1 MTNRQAELKHLISS
15 GVSLAPMAGVTDL
28 VMRDL
33 VREYSKT
40 CLITTEMI
48 SSELLNQKNRETEMT
63 DYREN
68 HHPIAFQVSGHKPD
82 LIKKS
87 AQILSDRCD
96 IFDINMG
103 CPVKKVVGGNDGSA
117 LMRTPELAQDLVRA
131 AKEGTSKPVSVKF
144 RLGFTTNEMNFVE
157 FGQMMQEAGADF
169 ITIHGRTR
177 AQMYSGQADWKS
189 IRKLKENV
197 DIPVFANG
205 DVTSIETAI
214 QCLEDS
220 QADGVAI
227 GRGIIGDPTLINRV
241 EHYIKTGEKLP
252 PPQLKEKIDI
262 LIHHLQMEI
271 DFRGQ
276 DMGVKYMRKF
286 FPYYISGIKNAAKVR
301 GALVLEEN
309 PNVIFE
315 TLNELKKLNCYSA

>member
-1 MTNRQAELKHLISS
+1 MASRLSQLKPLISS

-63 DYREN
+63 DLREN

-82 LIKKS
+82 LIRKS

-117 LMRTPELAQDLVRA
+117 LMRTPQLAQELVRA
-131 AKEGTSKPVSVKF
+131 AKEGTDKPVSVKF
-144 RLGFTTNEMNFVE
+144 RLGFTSSEMNFVE

-189 IRKLKENV
+189 IRLLKENV

-205 DVTSIETAI
+205 DVVSVETAI
-214 QCLEDS
+214 QCLEES
-220 QADGVAI
+220 GADGVAI
-227 GRGIIGDPTLINRV
+227 GRGIIGDPTLIPRV
-241 EHYIKTGEKLP
+241 EHYLSCGEILP
-252 PPQLKEKIDI
+252 SPTLEEKIDI
-262 LIHHLQMEI
+262 LIKHLQMEI
-271 DFRGQ
+271 DFRGV
-276 DMGVKYMRKF
+276 DMGVKFMRKF
-286 FPYYISGIKNAAKVR
+286 FPYYISGVKNAAKIR
-301 GALVLEEN
+301 GAIVLEDN
-309 PNVIFE
+309 PEIIIK
-315 TLNELKKLNCYSA
+315 TLLSLKKINCYE

>member
-1 MTNRQAELKHLISS
+1 MTNRLSLLKPLISS

-33 VREYSKT
+33 VREYSAS

-63 DYREN
+63 DLREN

-117 LMRTPELAQDLVRA
+117 LMRTPQLAQELVRA
-131 AKEGTSKPVSVKF
+131 AKEGTDRPVSVKF
-144 RLGFTTNEMNFVE
+144 RLGFTSSEMNFVE

-177 AQMYSGQADWKS
+177 AQMYSGHADWKS
-189 IRKLKENV
+189 IRLLKENV

-205 DVTSIETAI
+205 DIVSVETAI
-214 QCLEDS
+214 QCLEES
-220 QADGVAI
+220 GADGVAI
-227 GRGIIGDPTLINRV
+227 GRGIIGDPTLISRV
-241 EHYIKTGEKLP
+241 EHYLRCGEILP
-252 PPQLKEKIDI
+252 SPTLDEKIDI
-262 LIHHLQMEI
+262 LIKHLRMEI
-271 DFRGQ
+271 DFRGMN
-276 DMGVKYMRKF
+276 MGVKFMRKF
-286 FPYYISGIKNAAKVR
+286 FPYYISGVKNAAKIR
-301 GALVLEEN
+301 GTIVLEEN
-309 PNVIFE
+309 PQVIFDI
-315 TLNELKKLNCYSA
+315 LQELKNTNCSV

>member
-1 MTNRQAELKHLISS
+1 MSNRQEQLKTLILS

-28 VMRDL
+28 VLRDL

-48 SSELLNQKNRETEMT
+48 SSELLNQKNRETDMT
-63 DYREN
+63 DLRDN
-68 HHPIAFQVSGHKPD
+68 HHPIAFQVSGHKPE

-87 AQILSDRCD
+87 AQILSSKCD

-117 LMRTPELAQDLVRA
+117 LMRTPELAQDLVRV
-131 AKEGTSKPVSVKF
+131 AKDGTDKPVSVKF
-144 RLGFTTNEMNFVE
+144 RLGFTTSEMNFVE

-177 AQMYSGQADWKS
+177 AQMYSGHADWKA
-189 IRKLKENV
+189 IRRLKENV

-205 DVTSIETAI
+205 DVVSVETAI
-214 QCLEDS
+214 QCLEES
-220 QADGVAI
+220 KADGIAI
-227 GRGIIGDPTLINRV
+227 GRGVLGDPALIHRI
-241 EHYIKTGEKLP
+241 EHYIKTGEKLNP
-252 PPQLKEKIDI
+252 PTLEEKINI
-262 LIHHLQMEI
+262 LIHHLLMEI
-271 DFRGQ
+271 EFRGI
-276 DMGVKYMRKF
+276 DMGVKFMRKF

-301 GALVLEEN
+301 GAIVLEEN
-309 PNVIFE
+309 PDVIIKI
-315 TLNELKKLNCYSA
+315 LKSLLVQV

>member
-1 MTNRQAELKHLISS
+1 
-15 GVSLAPMAGVTDL
+15 MAGVTDL
-28 VMRDL
+28 VLRDL

-48 SSELLNQKNRETEMT
+48 SSELLNQKNRQTDMT
-63 DYREN
+63 DLREN

-87 AQILSDRCD
+87 AKILEPKCD

-117 LMRTPELAQDLVRA
+117 LMRSPKLAQDLVRA
-131 AKEGTSKPVSVKF
+131 AKEGTKRPVSVKF
-144 RLGFTTNEMNFVE
+144 RLGFTASEMNFVE

-189 IRKLKENV
+189 IRRLVENV

-205 DVTSIETAI
+205 DVTSIDRAI
-214 QCLEDS
+214 QCLDES
-220 QADGVAI
+220 RAAGIAI
-227 GRGIIGDPTLINRV
+227 GRGVLGDPTLIHRV
-241 EHYIKTGEKLP
+241 EHYLAKGEKLP
-252 PPQLKEKIDI
+252 PPSIEQKIEM
-262 LIHHLQMEI
+262 LIHHLDMEI
-271 DFRGQ
+271 SFRGENI
-276 DMGVKYMRKF
+276 GVKFMRKL
-286 FPYYISGIKNAAKVR
+286 FPYYISGVPNAAKVR
-301 GALVLEEN
+301 SMIVLEEN
-309 PNVIFE
+309 PERIKE
-315 TLNELKKLNCYSA
+315 TLRQLQHFIVQ